1 MSWLTDRPEHP
12 LPPSANNRLLLC
24 YMIAEATP
32 QARPHRKS
40 TSTPAASSGNL
51 PGAQTSTHCHN
62 IKRPQLGFLVRRNQP
77 LEHGIEISA
86 SVVRFHLR
94 PPFLLAYS
102 LPTWRKMVGKD
113 VVKTSPTHYPCPIK
127 PPYLSFTGRPARTY
141 PSICET
147 PISPGL

>member
-12 LPPSANNRLLLC
+12 LPSSANNRLLLC
-24 YMIAEATP
+24 HIVAEATR

-77 LEHGIEISA
+77 LKHGIEISV

-102 LPTWRKMVGKD
+102 LPTWRKMIGKD

-127 PPYLSFTGRPARTY
+127 QPHLSFTGRSART
-141 PSICET
+141 
-147 PISPGL
+147 